1 MPPDL
6 NGDELVDL
14 CVTCIVKNGYDTKQ
28 SLLSDR
34 THIKYDV
41 LWLKN
46 GKEGVNLPHRFVMT
60 IYKMI
65 GDLDREVP
73 PANSGKEKVL
83 QCI

>member
-1 MPPDL
+1 M
-6 NGDELVDL
+6 
-14 CVTCIVKNGYDTKQ
+14 KN
-28 SLLSDR
+28 
-34 THIKYDV
+34 V
-41 LWLKN
+41 
-46 GKEGVNLPHRFVMT
+46 KEGVNLPHRFVMT